1 MRIIVIGFIV
11 VTVFLF
17 LNGCSHNPI
26 VDSRGKS
33 SANIDGDMN
42 RYHDDLYSCTDIA
55 KTNTNEFINGTKE
68 VYNKLR
74 WRVLWLSPKL
84 TTQKDMINRCLEG
97 RGYVVLANG

>member
-33 SANIDGDMN
+33 
-42 RYHDDLYSCTDIA
+42 
-55 KTNTNEFINGTKE
+55 
-68 VYNKLR
+68 
-74 WRVLWLSPKL
+74 
-84 TTQKDMINRCLEG
+84 
-97 RGYVVLANG
+97 

>member
-1 MRIIVIGFIV
+1 MKITIFGIIIITIFI
-11 VTVFLF
+11 FLSS
-17 LNGCSHNPI
+17 CSHNPI

-33 SANIDGDMN
+33 SANINGDMN
-42 RYHDDLYSCTDIA
+42 RYHDDLYTCTDIA
-55 KTNTNEFINGTKE
+55 KTNTNEFINGSKE

-84 TTQKDMINRCLEG
+84 TTQKDIINRCLEG